1 DIVKAV
7 KLYRQAAEQG
17 HADAQFNSAAMYAN
31 GEGIELDN
39 VEAVKWYCQAAEQG
53 HAAAQFNLGEMY
65 ANGDGITEDTV
76 IAYMWFNLAASQDY
90 EDAKENKGMLSE
102 RMTREQIAEA
112 QKLSREWLAKHSK

>member
-1 DIVKAV
+1 
-7 KLYRQAAEQG
+7 
-17 HADAQFNSAAMYAN
+17 MYAN

-65 ANGDGITEDTV
+65 ANGDGITEDAV

-90 EDAKENKGMLSE
+90 EDAEENKGMLSE

-112 QKLSREWLAKHSK
+112 QKLSREWLAKRSK